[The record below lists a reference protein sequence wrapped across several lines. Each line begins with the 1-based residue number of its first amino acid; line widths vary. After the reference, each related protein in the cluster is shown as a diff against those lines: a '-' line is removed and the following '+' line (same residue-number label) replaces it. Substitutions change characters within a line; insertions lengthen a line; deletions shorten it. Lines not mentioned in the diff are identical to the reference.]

1 MKTDEILFRLAGLNL
16 ESVSDGP
23 GLRMTIY
30 LQGCPHHCPGCH
42 NPETWAL
49 DGGESMTTADF
60 LNQLSPSPLI
70 SGITLS
76 GGEPFHQ
83 AAAAGEIARWAR
95 SRGYSVW
102 TYTGYHWEQ
111 LLASPDQAVQR
122 LLRSSEVI
130 VDGPFRA
137 DQRDLSLAFR
147 GSRNQRLIDTA
158 ASLNDGTVVE
168 WQPDD

>member
-1 MKTDEILFRLAGLNL
+1 MKKAEIPLRLAGLNL
-16 ESVSDGP
+16 ESISDGP
-23 GLRMTIY
+23 GLRMTIF

-49 DGGESMTTADF
+49 DGGEIMNTADF
-60 LNQLSPSPLI
+60 LAGLSPSPLV
-70 SGITLS
+70 SGVTLS

-83 AAAAGEIARWAR
+83 AAAAVEIANWAR
-95 SRGYSVW
+95 LRGYSVW
-102 TYTGYHWEQ
+102 TYSGYSWEQ
-111 LLASPDQAVQR
+111 LFASTDQAVQK
-122 LLRSSEVI
+122 LLQSSEVL

-158 ASLNDGTVVE
+158 ASLKSGHVVE
-168 WQPDD
+168 WLPDD